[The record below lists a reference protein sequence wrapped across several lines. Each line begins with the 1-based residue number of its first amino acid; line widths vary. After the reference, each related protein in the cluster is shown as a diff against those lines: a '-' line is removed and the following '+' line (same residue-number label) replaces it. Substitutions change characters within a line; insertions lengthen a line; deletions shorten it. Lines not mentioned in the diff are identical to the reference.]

1 MNLGTIIIREWILDS
16 LGLKPWPQALA
27 SSLGSTSLGTPGL
40 ATNMVWLPL
49 VWWGQVGTPPPTVP
63 AISFKMDIL
72 AQKVNFMKLKKQ
84 AFFNILDTLFEAQY
98 SENLKLLII
107 SA

>member
-1 MNLGTIIIREWILDS
+1 MLIMPKTCPRNHKITKLKNILF
-16 LGLKPWPQALA
+16 
-27 SSLGSTSLGTPGL
+27 
-40 ATNMVWLPL
+40 
-49 VWWGQVGTPPPTVP
+49 PPRTVP
-63 AISFKMDIL
+63 VIVFKMDIL

>member
-1 MNLGTIIIREWILDS
+1 MQRLHNRG
-16 LGLKPWPQALA
+16 G
-27 SSLGSTSLGTPGL
+27 
-40 ATNMVWLPL
+40 
-49 VWWGQVGTPPPTVP
+49 TVP
-63 AISFKMDIL
+63 AIVFKMDIL

>member
-1 MNLGTIIIREWILDS
+1 
-16 LGLKPWPQALA
+16 
-27 SSLGSTSLGTPGL
+27 
-40 ATNMVWLPL
+40 
-49 VWWGQVGTPPPTVP
+49 
-63 AISFKMDIL
+63 MDIL